1 MLNLDQFRALAAEWR
16 QDAVMLERRGLQREA
31 RIFESF
37 ASDLEQRLRTW
48 LDELL
53 TLEAAAGEVGMT
65 YDAIRK
71 RIARG
76 VLPNSGRQGSPKIR
90 RADLLNANGDT
101 LRLVSGE
108 PDIAETVLR
117 ARER

>member
-1 MLNLDQFRALAAEWR
+1 MAE
-16 QDAVMLERRGLQREA
+16 
-31 RIFESF
+31 SY
-37 ASDLEQRLRTW
+37 ASDLEQRLREW

-53 TLEAAAGEVGMT
+53 TLEGAAGEVGTT

-76 VLPNSGRQGSPKIR
+76 DLPNSGRQGAPRIR

>member
-1 MLNLDQFRALAAEWR
+1 
-16 QDAVMLERRGLQREA
+16 MLERLGLAREA
-31 RIFESF
+31 RMVQTF
-37 ASDLEQRLRTW
+37 ASDLDQRLREW

-53 TLEAAAGEVGMT
+53 TLEGAADEVGTT

-76 VLPNSGRQGSPKIR
+76 DLPNSGRQGAPKIR
-90 RADLLNANGDT
+90 RADLLNANGNT

-108 PDIAETVLR
+108 SDIAEAVLR

>member
-1 MLNLDQFRALAAEWR
+1 MNLDPFRTLTNEWR
-16 QDAVMLERRGLQREA
+16 KEAAMLERRGLEREA
-31 RIFESF
+31 RMVESF
-37 ASDLEQRLRTW
+37 AGDLEQRLREW

-53 TLEAAAGEVGMT
+53 TLESAAGEVGTT

-71 RIARG
+71 QVARG
-76 VLPNSGRQGSPKIR
+76 DLPNAGRQGAPKIR

>member
-1 MLNLDQFRALAAEWR
+1 MNLESFRALAAEWR
-16 QDAVMLERRGLQREA
+16 EEAAQFARRGYEREA
-31 RIFESF
+31 RAAESY
-37 ASDLEQRLRTW
+37 ASQLEQRLREW

-53 TLEAAAGEVGMT
+53 MLEGAAGEVGTT

-76 VLPNSGRQGSPKIR
+76 DLPNSGRQGAPKIR
-90 RADLLNANGDT
+90 RADLLNANGNT

-108 PDIAETVLR
+108 SDIAEVVLR

>member
-1 MLNLDQFRALAAEWR
+1 MNLDLLWSLTSAWRDEAALL
-16 QDAVMLERRGLQREA
+16 QRRGLEREA
-31 RIFESF
+31 RMVESF
-37 ASDLEQRLRTW
+37 ASELEQRLREW

-53 TLEAAAGEVGMT
+53 TLEGAADEVGTT

-76 VLPNSGRQGSPKIR
+76 DLPNSGRQGSPKIR

-101 LRLVSGE
+101 LRLDSGE

>member
-1 MLNLDQFRALAAEWR
+1 MLNLESLRALAAGWR
-16 QDAVMLERRGLQREA
+16 KEAAQLARRGLQREA

-53 TLEAAAGEVGMT
+53 TLDAAAGEVGTT

-71 RIARG
+71 QIARG
-76 VLPNSGRQGSPKIR
+76 DLPNSGRQGAPRIR
-90 RADLLNANGDT
+90 RADLLNANGHK

-108 PDIAETVLR
+108 PDIAEAVLR

>member
-1 MLNLDQFRALAAEWR
+1 MNLDPFRALASEWR
-16 QDAVMLERRGLQREA
+16 KEADMLDRRGLAREA
-31 RIFESF
+31 RIVESF
-37 ASDLEQRLRTW
+37 ARDLEQRLREW

-53 TLEAAAGEVGMT
+53 TLEDAAAEVNAT
-65 YDAIRK
+65 YDGLRK

-76 VLPNSGRQGSPKIR
+76 DLPNAGRQGAPKIR

-101 LRLVSGE
+101 LRLVSSE

>member
-1 MLNLDQFRALAAEWR
+1 MNLDPFRALAAGWR
-16 QDAVMLERRGLQREA
+16 EEGAMLERRGLEREA
-31 RIFESF
+31 RMVESF
-37 ASDLEQRLRTW
+37 ACELEQRLRTW

-53 TLEAAAGEVGMT
+53 TLDAAAGEVGTT

-76 VLPNSGRQGSPKIR
+76 DLPNSGRQGAPRIR
-90 RADLLNANGDT
+90 RADLLNANGDK

-108 PDIAETVLR
+108 PDIAEAVLR

>member
-1 MLNLDQFRALAAEWR
+1 MNLEPLRALVSEWR
-16 QDAVMLERRGLQREA
+16 TEAALLEHRGLEGEA
-31 RIFESF
+31 RLIESF
-37 ASDLEQRLRTW
+37 ARDLEGRLREW
-48 LDELL
+48 LAESL
-53 TLEAAAGEVGMT
+53 TLEEAAGEVGTT

-76 VLPNSGRQGSPKIR
+76 GLPNAGRQGSPKIR

-101 LRLVSGE
+101 VRLDSGE

>member
-1 MLNLDQFRALAAEWR
+1 MNLDLFGAIVSEWR
-16 QDAVMLERRGLQREA
+16 AEAVLLTRRGLEREA
-31 RIFESF
+31 RMIESF
-37 ASDLEQRLRTW
+37 ARDLEQRVKMW

-53 TLEAAAGEVGMT
+53 TLEDAAAEVNAT
-65 YDAIRK
+65 YDGLRK

-76 VLPNSGRQGSPKIR
+76 DLPNSGRRGCPKIR

-101 LRLVSGE
+101 LRLNSGE